1 MNILKIKNLNL
12 KMINNK
18 HCFNCNFAFLGLP
31 NNIFI
36 WIPAKNINYLHT
48 GFLFCSFKASIIC

>member
-1 MNILKIKNLNL
+1 
-12 KMINNK
+12 MINNK

-31 NNIFI
+31 SNIFI

-48 GFLFCSFKASIIC
+48 GFLFFSFKASIIC